1 VPAQSQPR
9 RGRRR
14 LLALLTPV
22 ASIVVGLGL
31 WQLVVTVARPNPL
44 AVVGP
49 VRVLSATASL
59 ARTGE
64 LGGDVGHSLRQLAV
78 GMVIAL
84 VLGVLAGLLLGGS
97 RTLAAVF
104 DPWVTALYTVP
115 VIAVAPLII
124 VAAGLG
130 DAANIAIVAAAA
142 FFPIAIN
149 AKAGARAVDG
159 ALHDL
164 SASFGA
170 DRRETFRHIVVPGSL
185 PYVLTGARLA
195 VGRALIA
202 LVAADLFGSTTG
214 LGFLILS
221 GQQNLNTANV
231 YVGVAALAVIGL
243 VLTGGVGLL
252 ERRVAASY
260 GVPSS

>member
-1 VPAQSQPR
+1 MPAPAKPR
-9 RGRRR
+9 RRR
-14 LLALLTPV
+14 LPALVAPV
-22 ASIVVGLGL
+22 VSILVGLGL
-31 WQLVVTVARPNPL
+31 WQLLVTVVRPNPL

-49 VRVLSATASL
+49 GRVLSDAVSL

-64 LGGDVGHSLRQLAV
+64 LGADVGHSLRQLAV
-78 GMVIAL
+78 GMVLAL
-84 VLGVLAGLLLGGS
+84 VLGVLAGLLLGS
-97 RTLAAVF
+97 NRALAAALG
-104 DPWVTALYTVP
+104 PWVTALYTVP
-115 VIAVAPLII
+115 VIAVAPLVI
-124 VAAGLG
+124 VAIGLG
-130 DAANIAIVAAAA
+130 DAAKIAIVATAA

-149 AKAGARAVDG
+149 AQAGARAVDG
-159 ALHDL
+159 TLHDL

-170 DRRETFRHIVVPGSL
+170 DRRETFRYVIVPGSV

-202 LVAADLFGSTTG
+202 LVAADLFGSTSG

-252 ERRVAASY
+252 ERRVASSY
-260 GVPSS
+260 GVAGS

>member
-1 VPAQSQPR
+1 
-9 RGRRR
+9 
-14 LLALLTPV
+14 LLASLTPI

-31 WQLVVTVARPNPL
+31 WQLVVTVVRPNPL

-49 VRVLSATASL
+49 GRVLSDAVSL

-64 LGGDVGHSLRQLAV
+64 LGSDVGHSLRQLAV
-78 GMVIAL
+78 GVIIAL

-97 RTLAAVF
+97 RALAAAF

-124 VAAGLG
+124 VAIGLG
-130 DAANIAIVAAAA
+130 DTAKIAIVATAA
-142 FFPIAIN
+142 FFPITIN

-159 ALHDL
+159 ALHEL

-170 DRRETFRHIVVPGSL
+170 DRLETFRYIVLPGSL

-195 VGRALIA
+195 IGRALIA

-231 YVGVAALAVIGL
+231 YVGVAALAIIGL
-243 VLTGGVGLL
+243 VLTGGIGLL
-252 ERRVAASY
+252 ERRVASSY
-260 GVPSS
+260 EVTVS